1 MPAQRIYTITGPA
14 SFFERGASARTF
26 REFAAFD
33 GYVRFLRSA
42 GYIVTFSDPWNAAIS
57 RPLL

>member
-26 REFAAFD
+26 QVAAFD
-33 GYVRFLRSA
+33 GYVRFLRNA